1 MKIFINT
8 FGTRGDVQPYVALG
22 KGLKE
27 VGHTVTICTAS
38 TFESFIT
45 EQGLNYG
52 YMTDE
57 LLKLV
62 DTDIGREAL
71 EDTVGLWGTAKTMLK
86 LVKLAKPLNRQ
97 MVVDSWEAAK
107 IAEPELVIYHAK
119 ALGAVS
125 IAEKFN
131 APAILANL
139 QPMIAPT
146 TEFPP
151 IGMPE
156 LNIGGWY
163 NKMAY
168 KTIEMGYRSYTKDVN
183 EVRRDMMGLDEF
195 PKSSGI
201 LNTADGSPIPMLH
214 AFSQHVIPQPA
225 DWPEYYTINGYW
237 FLDRDDDWQPSTEL
251 QAFLDAGEPPVYVGF
266 GSMAGKNPQ
275 RLSTIVVNA
284 LQQANLRGI
293 IATGWGGLDVSSLP
307 DTIFKIDKAP
317 HDWLFPQMAA
327 VVHHG
332 GAGTTAAGLRAGR
345 PTLICPFMGDQ
356 PFWGKRVASLGVGP
370 QPIPQ
375 KKLSV
380 EKLVTAIRTV
390 TTNTAMHEKAA
401 AIGKKIQAEDGI
413 ANVISTIE
421 KIVEAHSYQ
430 AKESVK

>member
-27 VGHTVTICTAS
+27 AGHTVTICTAS
-38 TFESFIT
+38 TYEPFII

-62 DTDIGREAL
+62 DTDIGRDAL
-71 EDTVGLWGTAKTMLK
+71 EETVGLWGTAKTMFK
-86 LVKLAKPLNRQ
+86 MVKLAKPLNRQ

-131 APAILANL
+131 APVIMANL

-151 IGMPE
+151 IGIPD

-163 NKMAY
+163 NKMTY
-168 KTIEMGYRSYTKDVN
+168 KAIEMGYRSYTKDVN
-183 EVRRDMMGLDEF
+183 EVRRDMMGLDNF

-201 LNTADGSPIPMLH
+201 LNTSDGSPIPMLH
-214 AFSQHVIPQPA
+214 AFSQHVIPQPV
-225 DWPEYYTINGYW
+225 DWPEQYTVNGYW
-237 FLDRDDDWQPSTEL
+237 FLDRDDDWQPSAEL

-275 RLSTIVVNA
+275 RLSTIVINA
-284 LQQANLRGI
+284 LQQANVRGI
-293 IATGWGGLDVSSLP
+293 IATGWGGLDAFELP
-307 DTIFKIDKAP
+307 ETIFKIEQAP
-317 HDWLFPQMAA
+317 HDWLFERVTG

-345 PTLICPFMGDQ
+345 PTVICPFMGDQ
-356 PFWGKRVASLGVGP
+356 PFWGKRVEKLGVGVKTSS
-370 QPIPQ
+370 Q
-375 KKLSV
+375 KKLKTEELAV
-380 EKLVTAIRTV
+380 AIRTV
-390 TTNTAMHEKAA
+390 TTNRDIQEKAA
-401 AIGKKIQAEDGI
+401 ALGEKIKAEDGV
-413 ANVISTIE
+413 ANAISTID
-421 KIVEAHSYQ
+421 KIVKNYKKSA
-430 AKESVK
+430 A